1 MNNSK
6 GIMNARAVIL
16 KFINRIKH
24 VKKKPPLSNQ
34 LILCLGKILKLSILS
49 FEFMRKIDKNVV
61 NIKKTENGDSKVS
74 LSVLII

>member
-34 LILCLGKILKLSILS
+34 LIQCLGKILKLSIFS
-49 FEFMRKIDKNVV
+49 FEFMRKMDKNVV

>member
-1 MNNSK
+1 MNKSK

-16 KFINRIKH
+16 IFINRIKH

-34 LILCLGKILKLSILS
+34 LSLCLGKILKLSILS

-61 NIKKTENGDSKVS
+61 NIKKTENGDSKAS

>member
-1 MNNSK
+1 MNKSK

-24 VKKKPPLSNQ
+24 VKIKPPLSNQ
-34 LILCLGKILKLSILS
+34 LILCLGKILKLSIFS
-49 FEFMRKIDKNVV
+49 FEFMKKMDKNVV
-61 NIKKTENGDSKVS
+61 NIKKNENGDSKVS